1 MYGASANTDDGY
13 GFSSGT
19 SASAPIAA
27 GVGALLLSAY
37 PHLKNTQIR
46 SIFLETSSNSSNP
59 NNEIGYGIISAKMQ
73 LSFQILNSI
82 MDHTSYIRLL

>member
-46 SIFLETSSNSSNP
+46 SIFLKLHQIHQIQIMKLDME
-59 NNEIGYGIISAKMQ
+59 
-73 LSFQILNSI
+73 LSLQKCN
-82 MDHTSYIRLL
+82 